1 MLFSYSKHALEQM
14 NVRSISIEQVN
25 TVLQNPDKIDIE
37 SEGQYIFQK
46 TIHLEERSYLIR
58 VFVNVDKAPPLI
70 KTVYKTSKI
79 GKYQ

>member
-1 MLFSYSKHALEQM
+1 MLFSFSKHALEQM
-14 NVRSISIEQVN
+14 NLRSISIEQVS
-25 TVLQNPDKIDIE
+25 TVLQNPDKIEIE
-37 SEGQYIFQK
+37 SEGQHIFQK
-46 TIHLEERSYLIR
+46 TIHLEERNYLIR